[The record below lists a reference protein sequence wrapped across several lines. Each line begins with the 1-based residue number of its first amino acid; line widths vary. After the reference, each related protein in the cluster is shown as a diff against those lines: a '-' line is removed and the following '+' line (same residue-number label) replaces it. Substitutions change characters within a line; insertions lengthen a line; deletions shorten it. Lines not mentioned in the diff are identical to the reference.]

1 MADNRVQIRVGADLA
16 DVREAVGTWLP
27 DQFASSGEA
36 AAAGLE
42 PVNRQLLGQ
51 RESVRLL
58 TEEMGIRL
66 PRAVTGAIAEMV
78 PAIGSL
84 SGVLLAAFAVKEIP
98 HILSGISAAA
108 QEWAGFGKAEQ
119 EAMQKAIRDTQA
131 LQVKVHDVE
140 KELELFGKTQ
150 AQQLALQAQWAGV
163 DADRALKGLLSAE
176 AKVKA
181 IQDHIAEEK
190 KLSDVMSTQR
200 VIILDLEENLKN
212 AQASAAKARQEWKL
226 ADEQAFLA
234 QKKAAAAAVEAQE
247 KITKAVGGGSGPDY
261 FSRDFGS
268 GQQLGTYAV
277 AIDGVTKAVDV
288 DVKSVNLWINDLG
301 RFGARQE

>member
-1 MADNRVQIRVGADLA
+1 M
-16 DVREAVGTWLP
+16 
-27 DQFASSGEA
+27 
-36 AAAGLE
+36 
-42 PVNRQLLGQ
+42 GQ

-261 FSRDFGS
+261 FSRVFGS